1 MKRGWYV
8 SLTMLLALAGSATP
22 GWSKGCMI
30 AGELRT
36 DIADKDC
43 EEAQTTGCI
52 SHLLSD
58 KQYGNC
64 LAAQTPDKRGKVCR
78 DYSVKV
84 MLTLNEAEKLG
95 CGFVGQWSQKIRE
108 HEGFCNRNPQEI
120 RKMKQLLEKEL
131 YNCKIDVKNAAAAG
145 GGGGGKTAKVV
156 KDIDVY
162 DAPGGNG
169 NQTGALNT
177 GTQVG
182 FAGCDG
188 DWCHV
193 TGGNVPNGDG
203 YVYNG
208 ADYRSLKF

>member
-1 MKRGWYV
+1 MIA
-8 SLTMLLALAGSATP
+8 MLLALTGGVTP

-30 AGELRT
+30 AGENRT
-36 DIADKDC
+36 DISDADC
-43 EEAQTTGCI
+43 TEAQTTGCI

-64 LAAQTPDKRGKVCR
+64 LAAQPPDKLAKVCR
-78 DYSVKV
+78 DYSVEI
-84 MLTLNEAEKLG
+84 MLKLTEATKIG

-108 HEGFCNRNPQEI
+108 HEGFCNRNPEQI
-120 RKMKQLLEKEL
+120 RKMRRTLEKDL
-131 YNCKIDVKNAAAAG
+131 YNCKIDVDNAAAAG
-145 GGGGGKTAKVV
+145 SGGKTAKVV
-156 KDIDVY
+156 KDVDVY
-162 DAPGGNG
+162 DAPGGGG
-169 NQTGALNT
+169 NQTGSLNG

-188 DWCHV
+188 DWCHI